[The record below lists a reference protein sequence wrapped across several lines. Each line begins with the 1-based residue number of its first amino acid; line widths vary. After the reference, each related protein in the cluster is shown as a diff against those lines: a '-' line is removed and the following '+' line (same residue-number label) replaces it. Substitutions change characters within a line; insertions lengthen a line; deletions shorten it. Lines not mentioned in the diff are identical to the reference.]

1 MFRYL
6 TRLPLRTPLAL
17 ACVLALPALGCTDTL
32 LNVTDPDI
40 VLGANS
46 AASAIGLANGAVLR
60 LAQAVSGTQGPDALF
75 LFRGL
80 LADQWRAGDTLFQRN
95 TMDQRCRDPTNTS
108 KAGPSRH

>member
-46 AASAIGLANGAVLR
+46 AASAIGLANGAALR
-60 LAQAVSGTQGPDALF
+60 LTQAGGGTQGPAALSM
-75 LFRGL
+75 FRGRRTNEC
-80 LADQWRAGDTLFQRN
+80 WPTEPFYRAH
-95 TMDQRCRDPTNTS
+95 TS
-108 KAGPSRH
+108 GHRVW